1 MAEYLS
7 SFTGAEIDAAITK
20 VRALTDAD
28 TINDVIAEA
37 VDMVDKIVAVHIATT
52 VGEWSYIK
60 LASGVCALW
69 GQQTV
74 DLGSV
79 NKNTYMTTGFY
90 TDSIEVPLPF
100 NPGEAENTVVL
111 GMAQNLCSVVN
122 AFTGL
127 SSGNPVMGFRLK
139 REVNMSQ
146 VTPVRF
152 LIIGRWK

>member
-37 VDMVDKIVAVHIATT
+37 VDMVDKIVAVHIAST

-60 LASGVCALW
+60 LASGICALW
-69 GQQTV
+69 VQQTV